1 MGIYGA
7 MISAVSGLRAQSYA
21 LQNISGNISN
31 ARTPGFKRVET
42 SFVDMVPELA
52 HRREVSGSV
61 AAFSRMTNTVKA
73 DPIESDLSTHM
84 ALNGEGFFVV
94 QERIGTVNNRPVF
107 GGIDR
112 YTRRGDFFPDKD
124 GYLKNEAGYYLRG
137 HSIDPAT
144 GMMNPTTDAVRI
156 SGTPVPAKRT
166 TQIAYQ
172 ATLPRYPATSAY
184 DPDTPRSEIFGPP
197 SDATIPDPRVT
208 ANPRDPSKAVLA
220 SDSVRFMENS
230 VPGGEITVYD
240 ELGTPLS
247 LQIRWAKVEQAG
259 NKHTWNMF
267 YLEDATAEGTEP
279 MWRNLGVPITFTD
292 AKMDPGNE
300 EITIDDLKINGV
312 TVGDVEIAFG
322 ANGLQQY
329 TVQGGLV
336 QATKQQQ
343 DGYGVGVL
351 EDVQIGADGT
361 VMGSYTN
368 GRVVP
373 VARIPIVQFNAD
385 NALRRLD
392 SGVFEQTAESGA
404 PIFGL
409 NGTVIEGGYL
419 EESNTDIADEFSK
432 MIVTQQAYSAN
443 TRVVSTAQQMM
454 SEIVNMVR

>member
-21 LQNISGNISN
+21 LQNISGNIANS
-31 ARTPGFKRVET
+31 RTPGFKRVET

-52 HRREVSGSV
+52 HRREISGSV
-61 AAFSRMTNTVKA
+61 AAFSRMTNTAKGE
-73 DPIESDLSTHM
+73 PIESDLSTHM

-94 QERIGTVNNRPVF
+94 QERVGTVNNRPVF

-112 YTRRGDFFPDKD
+112 YTRRGDFKPDKD
-124 GYLKNEAGYYLRG
+124 GYLKNEANYYLRG

-144 GMMNPTTDAVRI
+144 GLMNPTADAIRI
-156 SGTPVPAKRT
+156 SGTPVPARRT
-166 TQIAYQ
+166 TELAYQ
-172 ATLPRYPATSAY
+172 ATLPRYPATKAY
-184 DPDTPRSEIFGPP
+184 NPDTPGSEIFGDPP
-197 SDATIPDPRVT
+197 ATIPDPRVLSGT
-208 ANPRDPSKAVLA
+208 AATPPAVQA
-220 SDSVRFMENS
+220 NDSVRFMENS

-247 LQIRWAKVEQAG
+247 LQIRWAKVEQSG
-259 NKHTWNMF
+259 NTHTWNMF
-267 YLEDATAEGTEP
+267 YLEDAAATGSNA
-279 MWRNLGVPITFTD
+279 MWRNLGSAITFTD
-292 AKMDPGNE
+292 SRMTSDPE
-300 EITIDDLKINGV
+300 FTINNLKINGV
-312 TVGDVEIAFG
+312 TVGNVKVAFG
-322 ANGLQQY
+322 ENGLQQY

-351 EDVQIGADGT
+351 EDVHVGLDGT

-373 VARIPIVQFNAD
+373 VARIPVVQFNAD

-392 SGVFEQTAESGA
+392 GGVYEQTAESGA
-404 PIFGL
+404 PIYGL
-409 NGTVIEGGYL
+409 NGSSLLGGYL
-419 EESNTDIADEFSK
+419 EQSNTDIADEFSK